1 MNMES
6 MNFRDRWT
14 FCDDYDCWCLEDLV
28 YTPVPLVPEC
38 QRLSIFVP
46 RALRRSDG
54 TIPEAAR
61 RVSVVFENNA
71 GGYMQMPNVWLGEPR
86 CYARQYLEHGL
97 IYVSAGC
104 RGSNS
109 RSAGG
114 DPVGK
119 APATLVDLKTA
130 IRFLR
135 HHRAELPGDWDR
147 IISCGWSAG
156 GAMSCLLAVTGD
168 NARFLPYLAENGAF
182 PEESDAV
189 FAAQIYC
196 PIIDLEHADLA
207 YEWMFREDRDGF
219 TPFQTALSDALSR
232 HYTAYFNALALRD
245 PENGDLL
252 TLTPDGR
259 GGSGCGDGNDPGGVP
274 GRIGPVAGCLDCR
287 ERRRPGRAGGALQS
301 PYFPRHRGAE
311 QPGET
316 LSHPGRHL

>member
-1 MNMES
+1 
-6 MNFRDRWT
+6 
-14 FCDDYDCWCLEDLV
+14 
-28 YTPVPLVPEC
+28 
-38 QRLSIFVP
+38 
-46 RALRRSDG
+46 
-54 TIPEAAR
+54 
-61 RVSVVFENNA
+61 
-71 GGYMQMPNVWLGEPR
+71 MQMPNVWLGEPR

-252 TLTPDGR
+252 TLMPDGR
-259 GGSGCGDGNDPGGVP
+259 GGSGWAMETIRAAFPEESARWLDAWTAAKEDALAKRVALYNPHTFLGTGEQSSQAKHYRIRVGTCDADTSLSVSMTLARKLQNAACGTVDY
-274 GRIGPVAGCLDCR
+274 
-287 ERRRPGRAGGALQS
+287 ALVWDQ
-301 PYFPRHRGAE
+301 PHCEADY
-311 QPGET
+311 PGEI
-316 LSHPGRHL
+316 LKWIDSICPVG